1 MTMVIEIPALDRLCA
16 WLESRDKAAMCAE
29 LEAEIVDKL
38 KEAAMPTATATMA
51 ATTTPRLEFKEVAP
65 DADHPWKDEAAP
77 EPRNAT
83 SEPPK
88 LEPVNTPDEPAA
100 PTPAPTP
107 EPTVT
112 LGAVQKAAAELRDQG
127 KLKAVTGLF
136 PEFGINK
143 LSDLKGDKLTEF
155 AGRLRQMG
163 AKI

>member
-1 MTMVIEIPALDRLCA
+1 MSMTMTVHVDIPALDRFCDLIERGA
-16 WLESRDKAAMCAE
+16 LPSIPEAIPEAKASP
-29 LEAEIVDKL
+29 AEIP
-38 KEAAMPTATATMA
+38 EP
-51 ATTTPRLEFKEVAP
+51 
-65 DADHPWKDEAAP
+65 AP
-77 EPRNAT
+77 EPKEAPSEPQEAP

-88 LEPVNTPDEPAA
+88 LEPVNAPTEPAA

-107 EPTVT
+107 EATVT

-127 KLKAVTGLF
+127 LLKAVTGLF

-143 LSDLKGDKLTEF
+143 LSDLKGAKLAEF

>member
-1 MTMVIEIPALDRLCA
+1 MSMTMTVHVDIPALDRFCDLIERGA
-16 WLESRDKAAMCAE
+16 LPSVPEAIPEAKASP
-29 LEAEIVDKL
+29 AEIP
-38 KEAAMPTATATMA
+38 EP
-51 ATTTPRLEFKEVAP
+51 
-65 DADHPWKDEAAP
+65 AP
-77 EPRNAT
+77 EPQEAP

-88 LEPVNTPDEPAA
+88 LEPVNAPTEPAA
-100 PTPAPTP
+100 PAPAPTP
-107 EPTVT
+107 ESTVT

-143 LSDLKGDKLTEF
+143 LSDLKGDKLVEF